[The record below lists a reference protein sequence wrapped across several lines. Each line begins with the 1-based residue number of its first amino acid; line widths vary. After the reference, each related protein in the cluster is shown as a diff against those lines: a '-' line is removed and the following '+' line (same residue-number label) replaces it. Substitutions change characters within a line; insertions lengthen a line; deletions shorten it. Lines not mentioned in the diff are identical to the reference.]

1 MFFIFS
7 KVLSFLMNLLLWVF
21 AFLLVALFSKN
32 VKRKQKFLLTG
43 IIVLYIFSNSLLLN
57 IVSWCWDIRETD
69 TPVSKKYTCAIVLG
83 GFSSE
88 DGSGGG
94 FFNTAADRFIQGV
107 RLQKTGQVKYL
118 LMTGGN
124 GLLMP
129 TAFREADWVK
139 GQLREMQVPDSCVIT
154 EPKSR
159 NTIENAAFS
168 KVLLQQ
174 YKLKGPYL
182 LVTSAFHM
190 RRSMMIFKK
199 QGIDVI
205 AYPCNFS
212 SRRLSVSFDDF
223 LPNAGALAGWG
234 SYIKEAIGYVVTR
247 YFK

>member
-32 VKRKQKFLLTG
+32 VKRKRKFLLIG

-57 IVSWCWDIRETD
+57 IVSWCWDVRETNVPD
-69 TPVSKKYTCAIVLG
+69 GKKYTCAIVLG
-83 GFSSE
+83 GFSSD
-88 DGSGGG
+88 DGNGGG
-94 FFNTAADRFIQGV
+94 FFNAAADRFIQGV
-107 RLQKTGQVKYL
+107 RLQKTGQVGHL
-118 LMTGGN
+118 LISGGN

-129 TAFREADWVK
+129 SGFREADWTRE
-139 GQLREMQVPDSCVIT
+139 QLREMQVPDSCILT
-154 EPKSR
+154 EAKSR
-159 NTIENAAFS
+159 NTIENATFS

-174 YKLKGPYL
+174 HKFKGPYL

-199 QGIDVI
+199 QGVDVV

-212 SRRLSVSFDDF
+212 SRRLSLSFDDF

>member
-21 AFLLVALFSKN
+21 AILLIALFSKN
-32 VKRKQKFLLTG
+32 VKRKRKFLLAG

-57 IVSWCWDIRETD
+57 LVSWCWDIRETAV
-69 TPVSKKYTCAIVLG
+69 PVGKKYTCAIVLG
-83 GFSSE
+83 GFSSD
-88 DGSGGG
+88 DGDGGG
-94 FFNTAADRFIQGV
+94 FFNSAADRFIQGV
-107 RLQKTGQVKYL
+107 RLQKTGKVSHL
-118 LMTGGN
+118 LITGGN
-124 GLLMP
+124 GLLRP
-129 TAFREADWVK
+129 SGFREADWVRE
-139 GQLREMQVPDSCVIT
+139 QLREMQVADSCVLS

-168 KVLLQQ
+168 KELLQQ
-174 YKLKGPYL
+174 HKLKGPYL

-190 RRSMMIFKK
+190 RRSLMIFKK
-199 QGIDVI
+199 QGVDVV

-212 SRRLSVSFDDF
+212 SRRFSVSADDF

-234 SYIKEAIGYVVTR
+234 TYIKEAIGYVVTR

>member
-21 AFLLVALFSKN
+21 VFILAALFTKN
-32 VKRKQKFLLTG
+32 VKRKRKFLFTG
-43 IIVLYIFSNSLLLN
+43 IIVLYLFSNSLLVN
-57 IVSWCWDIRETD
+57 FVSWCWDIRET
-69 TPVSKKYTCAIVLG
+69 TEQVGKKYTCAIVLG
-83 GFSSE
+83 GFSSD
-88 DGSGGG
+88 DGNGSG
-94 FFNTAADRFIQGV
+94 FFNSAADRFIQGV
-107 RLQKTGQVKYL
+107 RLQKTGEVNHL
-118 LMTGGN
+118 LISGGN

-129 TAFREADWVK
+129 SGFREADWVRQ
-139 GQLREMQVPDSCVIT
+139 QLREMQVPDSCVLT
-154 EPKSR
+154 ESKSR

-168 KVLLQQ
+168 KELLRQH
-174 YKLKGPYL
+174 KLKGPYL

-199 QGIDVI
+199 QGVDVV

-212 SRRLSVSFDDF
+212 SRRFSVSVDDL

-234 SYIKEAIGYVVTR
+234 TYIKEAIGYVVTR

>member
-21 AFLLVALFSKN
+21 AFLMIALFSKN
-32 VKRKQKFLLTG
+32 VKRKRKFLLIS
-43 IIVLYIFSNSLLLN
+43 IIILYVFSNSLLLN
-57 IVSWCWDIRETD
+57 FVSWCWDIRESNM
-69 TPVSKKYTCAIVLG
+69 PAGKKYTCAIVLG

-88 DGSGGG
+88 DGKGGG
-94 FFNTAADRFIQGV
+94 FFDAAADRFIQGV

-124 GLLMP
+124 GHLAP
-129 TAFREADWVK
+129 TSFREADWVK

-168 KVLLQQ
+168 KQLLSQH
-174 YKLKGPYL
+174 KLKGPYL

-190 RRSMMIFKK
+190 RRSLMIFKR
-199 QGIDVI
+199 QGIDVV
-205 AYPCNFS
+205 AYPCNFY
-212 SRRLSVSFDDF
+212 SRRFSVAAGDL
-223 LPNAGALAGWG
+223 LPDAGALAGWG
-234 SYIKEAIGYVVTR
+234 TYIKEAIGYVVTVW
-247 YFK
+247 FK

>member
-32 VKRKQKFLLTG
+32 VKRKRKFLLTG

-57 IVSWCWDIRETD
+57 MVSWCWDVRETNV
-69 TPVSKKYTCAIVLG
+69 PVGKKYTCAIVLG

-88 DGSGGG
+88 DGNGGS

-139 GQLREMQVPDSCVIT
+139 VQLREMQVPDSCVIT

-168 KVLLQQ
+168 KILLKQH
-174 YKLKGPYL
+174 KLNGPYL

-199 QGIDVI
+199 QGVNVV

-212 SRRLSVSFDDF
+212 SRRLSVSLDDF

-234 SYIKEAIGYVVTR
+234 TYIKEVIGYVVTR